1 MKISKKI
8 FTSMLIC
15 NILTVIFIG
24 IAIATNY
31 FVFGNVIS
39 NNNVIFGR
47 VNTSLVIVIGSAL
60 ITIIISI
67 IISLLVGKNITKPIK
82 GVTQILKRTAEYDI
96 VDDKNYDW
104 LLSVK
109 DESADMAD
117 SLRKMRITLRDVVK
131 NIRLGSHE
139 VLNYSQILATATSET
154 SISIDDISKAVEEM
168 ASGAMYQASEAEAS
182 SKRLDELAGEIEEAV
197 EKLELLEQFGQKAN
211 NTTLMGI
218 QALNKLKEKSSA
230 NNNIVKE
237 VSNNVES
244 LTVKSKSIG
253 NILET
258 IRTIAEQT
266 NLLALNA
273 AIESARAGEAG
284 KGFAVVA
291 DEIRNLAEQ
300 TSISTEEV
308 ERIIIDIQDEV
319 ALVKENMENVQTI
332 LEESNDELN
341 DTDVAFVDIDTSVK
355 NMNDQLEAV
364 VNNINKIDRDKNQ
377 VVEFVK
383 AISDVSQDSASTT
396 EQVSASVQQQS
407 DTISDISNKAD
418 SLEKVAQ
425 NLEVIVGKFEI
436 E

>member
-407 DTISDISNKAD
+407 DTISDISTKAD

>member
-15 NILTVIFIG
+15 NILTVILIG

-31 FVFGNVIS
+31 FVFGKVIS
-39 NNNVIFGR
+39 NNNVMFGR

-96 VDDKNYDW
+96 VDDKTYDW

-109 DESADMAD
+109 DESAEMAD
-117 SLRKMRITLRDVVK
+117 SLSKMRITLRDVVK
-131 NIRLGSHE
+131 NIRLGSDE

-168 ASGAMYQASEAEAS
+168 ASGAMYQASEAEVS

-258 IRTIAEQT
+258 IRAIAEQT

-284 KGFAVVA
+284 KGFAVVS

-300 TSISTEEV
+300 TSKSTEEV

-319 ALVKENMENVQTI
+319 SLVKENMENVQVI

-355 NMNDQLEAV
+355 NMNHQLEAV

-407 DTISDISNKAD
+407 DTISDISTKAD